1 MSKAMKALLI
11 SVFVKGSSEQF
22 TLVDRDND
30 YRPLTGPEGNREK
43 LIRLFEKVYNATIF
57 YVKVKSSGE
66 IRPYIF
72 HVEGNKQKDEFGNV
86 MINLYAN
93 ALVPEIDKKYNSR
106 IVISYLREN

>member
-1 MSKAMKALLI
+1 MKALLI

-22 TLVDRDND
+22 TLVDHENG
-30 YRPLTGPEGNREK
+30 YKPLTGPEGNREK
-43 LIRLFEKVYNATIF
+43 LIRLFEEVYNGTIF
-57 YVKVKSSGE
+57 HLKVKSSGE

>member
-1 MSKAMKALLI
+1 MKALLI

-30 YRPLTGPEGNREK
+30 YKPLTGPEGDREK

-57 YVKVKSSGE
+57 HVKVKSSGK
-66 IRPYIF
+66 IIPCVF

-93 ALVPEIDKKYNSR
+93 ALVPEIDKKYKSH

>member
-22 TLVDRDND
+22 TLVDRDNC
-30 YRPLTGPEGNREK
+30 YKPLTGPEGNREK
-43 LIRLFEKVYNATIF
+43 IIRLFEKVYNATIF
-57 YVKVKSSGE
+57 HVKVKRSGK
-66 IRPYIF
+66 IIPCVF
-72 HVEGNKQKDEFGNV
+72 HVEDKQKDEFGNV

-93 ALVPEIDKKYNSR
+93 ALVPEIDKKYKSR

>member
-30 YRPLTGPEGNREK
+30 YKPLTGPEGNREK
-43 LIRLFEKVYNATIF
+43 LIRLFEKVYNGTIF
-57 YVKVKSSGE
+57 HLKVKSSGE

-72 HVEGNKQKDEFGNV
+72 HVEDKQKDEFGNI

-93 ALVPEIDKKYNSR
+93 ALVPEIDKKYNSH

>member
-1 MSKAMKALLI
+1 MSKVMKALLI

-22 TLVDRDND
+22 TLVDHENG
-30 YRPLTGPEGNREK
+30 YKPLTGPEGNREK

-57 YVKVKSSGE
+57 HVKVKSSGE

-72 HVEGNKQKDEFGNV
+72 YVEDKQKDEFGNI
-86 MINLYAN
+86 MISLYAN